1 MPPKIIRM
9 HATLALP
16 TGRLIVADPGA
27 LFGDAKPLDL
37 ALPPGEYPVTVGPS
51 GVELRIAGAAADGA
65 DGATDDA
72 ADDAGDAA
80 GTAADAEAVHW
91 EPAAPG
97 FDAPS
102 GYVCLLDESALK
114 EFTDLGDEPVDE
126 YELLT
131 ERLRDHPGEPVE
143 FRGLLVFPIGN
154 VGRVRELRAGC
165 DRTGRCTRI
174 TAEF

>member
-1 MPPKIIRM
+1 M

-37 ALPPGEYPVTVGPS
+37 VLPPGEYPVSMGPS
-51 GVELRIAGAAADGA
+51 GVELRIAGA
-65 DGATDDA
+65 
-72 ADDAGDAA
+72 GDTA
-80 GTAADAEAVHW
+80 GTAADAEPVRW
-91 EPAAPG
+91 ETTAPG

-102 GYVCLLDESALK
+102 GYVCLLDESALQ

-131 ERLRDHPGEPVE
+131 ERLREHPGEPVE
-143 FRGLLVFPIGN
+143 FRGLLVFPTGDAS
-154 VGRVRELRAGC
+154 RVRELRAGC
-165 DRTGRCTRI
+165 DRDGRCTRI
-174 TAEF
+174 TAAF